1 LAEKRFGFKGS
12 IPIQFANLANS
23 WELAKPEKFPR
34 AKINWT
40 VTWLPGPWDFAG
52 SSWLAEIIVVFRL
65 KVMFL
70 SKIQEIHHL
79 Q

>member
-40 VTWLPGPWDFAG
+40 VTSFPRT
-52 SSWLAEIIVVFRL
+52 E
-65 KVMFL
+65 
-70 SKIQEIHHL
+70 
-79 Q
+79 

>member
-1 LAEKRFGFKGS
+1 LRRVIVHVAASTSSCRE
-12 IPIQFANLANS
+12 
-23 WELAKPEKFPR
+23 PR
-34 AKINWT
+34 
-40 VTWLPGPWDFAG
+40 LPGPWDFAS

-70 SKIQEIHHL
+70 SKIQEMHHL